1 MSEYFLSEINVYPV
15 KSLGGISLQLSEITD
30 RGLKY
35 DRRWMVVD
43 KEGMF
48 LTQRTHAQMALVK
61 VTMDQAGLT
70 LTHRVK
76 YIKPL
81 TLPFIPES
89 GKNIEVVVWN
99 DKVEAAHVSTAADKW
114 LSEVLNV
121 HCKLVY
127 MPDESLRVVDQKY
140 SAGNQIVSFADA
152 YPFLIIGQRSLDD
165 LNSRLEENVLMNRFR
180 PNFVFDGGEAFDE
193 DKWKKFKIGNVIFES
208 VKPCSRCVVTTINQE
223 TAEVKHEPLK
233 TLAQYRLQN
242 NHVNFG
248 QNLIHTGRG
257 MINVGDSIEILEWKQ
272 LNAI

>member
-43 KEGMF
+43 KEGRF

-61 VTMDQAGLT
+61 VAMDQAGLT

-81 TLPFIPES
+81 ALPFISERS
-89 GKNIEVVVWN
+89 KNIEVVVWN

-114 LSEVLNV
+114 LSEALNV

-127 MPDESLRVVDQKY
+127 MPDESLRMVDQKY
-140 SAGNQIVSFADA
+140 AAGNQIVSFADA
-152 YPFLIIGQRSLDD
+152 YPFLIIGQQSLND
-165 LNSRLEENVLMNRFR
+165 LNSRLEEKVPMNRFR
-180 PNFVFDGGEAFDE
+180 PNFVFDGGEPFDE
-193 DKWKKFKIGNVIFES
+193 DKWRKFKIGNAIFES
-208 VKPCSRCVVTTINQE
+208 VKPCSRCLVTTVNQE
-223 TAEVKHEPLK
+223 TAEVKSEPLK
-233 TLAQYRLQN
+233 TLSTYRAKE
-242 NHVNFG
+242 NHVYFG
-248 QNLIHTGRG
+248 QNLLH
-257 MINVGDSIEILEWKQ
+257 VGHGIVKIGDQLEILEWK
-272 LNAI
+272 